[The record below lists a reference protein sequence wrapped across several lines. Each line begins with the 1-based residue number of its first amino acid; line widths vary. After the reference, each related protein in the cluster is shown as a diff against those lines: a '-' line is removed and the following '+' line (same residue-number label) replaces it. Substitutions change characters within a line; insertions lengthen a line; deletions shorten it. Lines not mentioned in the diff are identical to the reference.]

1 MKISIG
7 LFLLLAIVNCYAQTF
22 GNTFTNQTKTKID
35 NIFSAYSKL
44 NSAGYAIGI
53 VKSTNVLYIK
63 GYGSAN
69 LDYKIPIT
77 ASSAFDIASVSKQF
91 TAACIALLI
100 TDKKITLETPAETFI
115 PELSKY
121 KDTIRIKHLIYNTSG
136 IIDYYKLPRPD
147 GESWVTFNYFNNN
160 YCIKVS
166 LSQDTLAFKPNDKW
180 DYCNINYMLLV
191 KIVEKVSGQ
200 SFKEFCIQRLFILLG
215 MTHTLINDDNTEV
228 IPNRVTPYNE
238 RTHEIVDAYRKE
250 GFDVNYND
258 GKWIQHPRNSPHYGG
273 SGVVTT
279 INDLIKWSENFFTK
293 KFGGQEFYD
302 LMHHTETF
310 ANGKNNQA
318 FGLYFDTLKGR
329 SYVAWDGGDYG
340 VSSQLIRFI
349 NEKIVI
355 IVLSNIG
362 TREAYKKA
370 NTIAEILINKTFIT
384 PAIANQIESLRTE

>member
-1 MKISIG
+1 MKILIVLIS
-7 LFLLLAIVNCYAQTF
+7 LFTIRNCYGQTSD
-22 GNTFTNQTKTKID
+22 NALTRQTKSKID
-35 NIFSAYSKL
+35 SIFVTYAKP

-53 VKSTNVLYIK
+53 VKGTKVLYTK

-69 LDYKIPIT
+69 LDYEIPIT
-77 ASSAFDIASVSKQF
+77 DSSAFDIASVSKQF

-100 TDKKITLETPAETFI
+100 IDKKITLETPAEKFI

-136 IIDYYKLPRPD
+136 ITDYYKLARPD
-147 GESWVTFNYFNNN
+147 GKSWVTFNYFDND

-166 LSQDTLAFKPNDKW
+166 LSQDTLAFKPGDKW
-180 DYCNINYMLLV
+180 DYCNVNYMLLA
-191 KIVEKVSGQ
+191 KIIEKVSGQ
-200 SFKEFCIQRLFILLG
+200 SFSEFSKQELFLPLN

-250 GFDVNYND
+250 GFDVDYN
-258 GKWIQHPRNSPHYGG
+258 GQWIQHQRNSPHYGG

-279 INDLIKWSENFFTK
+279 VNDLIKWSENFFTK
-293 KFGGQEFYD
+293 NIGGEEFYE
-302 LMHHTETF
+302 LMHHTEKF
-310 ANGKNNQA
+310 ANGRDNQA

-340 VSSQLIRFI
+340 VSSQIIRFI
-349 NEKIVI
+349 KEKVAI

-362 TREAYKKA
+362 TGKAYKKA
-370 NTIAEILINKTFIT
+370 NTIAEILIDGNV
-384 PAIANQIESLRTE
+384 L

>member
-1 MKISIG
+1 MRILTGFIS
-7 LFLLLAIVNCYAQTF
+7 LLIVLNCYAQNF
-22 GNTFTNQTKTKID
+22 NNEITNQTKSKID
-35 NIFSAYSKL
+35 SIFSAYAKP

-53 VKSTNVLYIK
+53 VKEKKVLYAK

-69 LDYKIPIT
+69 LDYQIPIT
-77 ASSAFDIASVSKQF
+77 SNSAFDIASVSKQF

-100 TDKKITLETPAETFI
+100 IDKKITLETPAEKFI

-147 GESWVTFNYFNNN
+147 SISWVTFNYFDNN

-166 LSQDTLAFKPNDKW
+166 LSQDTLLFKPGDKW
-180 DYCNINYMLLV
+180 DYCNVNYMLLA
-191 KIVEKVSGQ
+191 KIVEKVSSQ
-200 SFKEFCIQRLFILLG
+200 SFREFCKQRLFLPLG

-228 IPNRVTPYNE
+228 IENRVTPYNE

-258 GKWIQHPRNSPHYGG
+258 GKWIQHPRNAPHYGG

-279 INDLIKWSENFFTK
+279 VNDLMIWSENFFTK

-302 LMHHTETF
+302 LMHHTEKF
-310 ANGKNNQA
+310 ANGKYNQA
-318 FGLYFDTLKGR
+318 FGLYFDTLNGK
-329 SYVAWDGGDYG
+329 SYVAWDGGDFG
-340 VSSQLIRFI
+340 VSSQMMRFI
-349 NEKIVI
+349 NEKVAI

-362 TREAYKKA
+362 TGEAYKKA
-370 NTIAEILINKTFIT
+370 NMIAEILINNHI
-384 PAIANQIESLRTE
+384 L

>member
-1 MKISIG
+1 MKISTAFIS
-7 LFLLLAIVNCYAQTF
+7 LLIVINCYSQTF
-22 GNTFTNQTKTKID
+22 DNTLTNQIKFKID
-35 NIFSAYSKL
+35 NIFATFAKP

-53 VKSTNVLYIK
+53 VKGTKILYTK
-63 GYGSAN
+63 SYGSAN
-69 LDYKIPIT
+69 LDYEIPIT
-77 ASSAFDIASVSKQF
+77 ENSAFDIASVSKQF

-100 TDKKITLETPAETFI
+100 IDNKVTLKTPAEIFI

-147 GESWVTFNYFNNN
+147 GESWVTFNYFDNT

-166 LSQDTLAFKPNDKW
+166 LNQDTLAFKPGDKW
-180 DYCNINYMLLV
+180 DYCNVNYMLLA
-191 KIVEKVSGQ
+191 KIVEKISGQ
-200 SFKEFCIQRLFILLG
+200 SFREFCMQRLFLPLG
-215 MTHTLINDDNTEV
+215 MTHTLVNDDNTE
-228 IPNRVTPYNE
+228 IIQNRVTPYNE

-250 GFDVNYND
+250 GFDVNYD
-258 GKWIQHPRNSPHYGG
+258 GKWIQHLRNSPHYGG

-279 INDLIKWSENFFTK
+279 VNDLIKWSENFFTK

-302 LMHHTETF
+302 LMHHTEKF
-310 ANGKNNQA
+310 ANGRDNQA

-340 VSSQLIRFI
+340 VSSQVIRFI
-349 NEKIVI
+349 NEKVAI

-362 TREAYKKA
+362 TGEAYKKA
-370 NTIAEILINKTFIT
+370 NTIAEILIDKKI
-384 PAIANQIESLRTE
+384 L

>member
-1 MKISIG
+1 MKLLVG
-7 LFLLLAIVNCYAQTF
+7 LFFLLIITNSYGQDKESTLTKKTLYEIDSIFAAYA
-22 GNTFTNQTKTKID
+22 KP
-35 NIFSAYSKL
+35 

-53 VKSTNVLYIK
+53 VKGNNVLYTK

-69 LDYKIPIT
+69 LDYEIPIT
-77 ASSAFDIASVSKQF
+77 ANSAFDIASVSKQF

-100 TDKKITLETPAETFI
+100 IDKKITLETPAEEFI

-136 IIDYYKLPRPD
+136 IVDYYKLPRPNGD
-147 GESWVTFNYFNNN
+147 SWVTFNYFDNN

-166 LSQDTLAFKPNDKW
+166 LAQDTLAFKPGDKW
-180 DYCNINYMLLV
+180 DYCNVNYMLLA
-191 KIVEKVSGQ
+191 KIVEKVSGK
-200 SFKEFCIQRLFILLG
+200 SFREFCKQRLFTPLG
-215 MTHTLINDDNTEV
+215 MTHTIINDDNTEV

-250 GFDVNYND
+250 GFDVNYD

-279 INDLIKWSENFFTK
+279 VNDLVKWSQNFFTK
-293 KFGGQEFYD
+293 KFGGQTFYD
-302 LMHHTETF
+302 LMYHTEKF
-310 ANGKNNQA
+310 VNGKDNQA
-318 FGLYFDTLKGR
+318 FGLYFGTLKGR
-329 SYVAWDGGDYG
+329 NYVAWDGGDYG

-349 NEKIVI
+349 NEKVAI

-362 TREAYKKA
+362 TGEAYKKA
-370 NTIAEILINKTFIT
+370 NAIAEILMDNDV
-384 PAIANQIESLRTE
+384 L